1 MNLIFSERG
10 EKKFIRD
17 DLPALTE
24 IPLQPDS
31 GLEDS
36 FSESPLAQGP
46 FFSQNFITNRFEA
59 KNNLKKYSS

>member
-10 EKKFIRD
+10 EKKFLLD

-24 IPLQPDS
+24 IPLQTDS

-36 FSESPLAQGP
+36 FSESPLDQGP
-46 FFSQNFITNRFEA
+46 FFLTVLVQIV
-59 KNNLKKYSS
+59 LKLKTT